1 MKFFPAF
8 FTFFANNNS
17 RRNIRLLV
25 RFLLILAALIFVF
38 SVIFHAL
45 MESEGQKHSWATSL
59 YWVLTVM
66 STLGFGDITF
76 QTDAG
81 RIFTVLVLLSGMVFL
96 LILLPFTLIEFFYA
110 PFIQAQRRALAP
122 RQVPEGVTR
131 HVLLTNLNPVNRT
144 LIQRLKDYGVPYF
157 VLVDE
162 VEDAIELRD
171 EGISAVVGE
180 ADDPAT
186 YGRLNLED
194 ASMVVATDT
203 DTKNT
208 NIAFTVRGLNDRV
221 PIVTSASNA
230 DSVDIL
236 ELAGSTEVLRLD
248 EMMGQALARHVIGC
262 DAEAHLLGSF
272 GEVQIAEA
280 TMRGTPLV
288 GKTIAEAGL
297 RKVAAVTIVGVWHR
311 GTFSVARPDTLLRA
325 DTILMIAGSAEEIA
339 KYSLNF
345 CIYHVSA
352 APIVIVGGGR
362 VGRAA
367 ARLLAQRGV
376 AYRII
381 ENNPERVREGAAY
394 ILGSAA
400 DRETLDRAGFA
411 EAPTV
416 MITTHEDDLN
426 IYLTIYCRR
435 LREDIEIIARSVL
448 NRNVT
453 TLHRAGADFV
463 LSYASMG
470 ANAIFNV
477 LKRGEVLMVAEGL
490 NVFAVKMPP
499 SLRAYELRQAGI
511 TERTGCHVVG
521 IRTAGRVNVGP
532 TAQVSL
538 AEADELILVGT
549 PVEQG
554 RFLEA
559 FG

>member
-8 FTFFANNNS
+8 FTFFADTAS

-25 RFLLILAALIFVF
+25 RFFAILLALIFVF
-38 SVIFHAL
+38 SVLFHVL
-45 MESEGQKHSWATSL
+45 MEYEGQHHSWTTGF
-59 YWVLTVM
+59 YWTLTVM

-76 QTDAG
+76 HTDPG
-81 RIFTVLVLLSGMVFL
+81 RIFTVFVLLSGMVFL
-96 LILLPFTLIEFFYA
+96 LILMPFTLIEFFYA

-122 RQVPEGVTR
+122 REVPAGVTR
-131 HVLLTNLNPVNRT
+131 HVILTNLNPVNRT
-144 LIQRLKDYGVPYF
+144 LIQRLREYGVPYF

-171 EGISAVVGE
+171 EGLSAVVGE

-186 YGRLNLED
+186 YARLRLED
-194 ASMVVATDT
+194 AAMVVTTDS

-208 NIAFTVRGLNDRV
+208 NIAFTVRALNEKV

-236 ELAGSTEVLRLD
+236 ELAGSSEVLRLD

-288 GKTIAEAGL
+288 GKTIAETRLREIAG
-297 RKVAAVTIVGVWHR
+297 VSIVGVWNR
-311 GTFSVARPDTLLRA
+311 GDFSVARPDTLLRA
-325 DTILMIAGSAEEIA
+325 DTILMIAGSGEEIA
-339 KYSLNF
+339 AYSLNF

-352 APIVIVGGGR
+352 APVIIVGGGR

-367 ARLLAQRGV
+367 ARYLEGRGV
-376 AYRII
+376 QYRIV
-381 ENNPERVREGAAY
+381 ERLEERVLDHPNY
-394 ILGSAA
+394 IHGSAA

-426 IYLTIYCRR
+426 VYLTIYCRR

-448 NRNVT
+448 NRNVS

-490 NVFAVKMPP
+490 NVFAM
-499 SLRAYELRQAGI
+499 
-511 TERTGCHVVG
+511 
-521 IRTAGRVNVGP
+521 
-532 TAQVSL
+532 
-538 AEADELILVGT
+538 
-549 PVEQG
+549 
-554 RFLEA
+554 
-559 FG
+559 